1 MSWSHFAWTWSWT
14 ERICDPAKAAHA
26 KAGSPATWARTKKPV
41 HTLAWPGFVTKS
53 RLCAFLGNASHETLT
68 PLFNHIQLVTLEL
81 RTRRS
86 NPFCCSGEKSHLRV
100 KRKASL
106 RIGHIATIPCLLI
119 VQRQSEREKI
129 DNLCKDCWKRET
141 RKRERLTIYLR
152 IAEKE
157 KKKKIDNLHKD
168 CGKMLPWSG
177 FRDLSLFDAACR
189 RSQRGQTLMMTMMMA
204 MMMMAMMMMTIVMT
218 ITSTMNYGDEEL

>member
-26 KAGSPATWARTKKPV
+26 RTLPGQANLSPGTARTKKPV

-53 RLCAFLGNASHETLT
+53 RLCTFLGNAPHETLT

-129 DNLCKDCWKRET
+129 DNLCKDCWKREK
-141 RKRERLTIYLR
+141 RKREKKRESLTIYVR
-152 IAEKE
+152 IAGKCYLDRDFE
-157 KKKKIDNLHKD
+157 IWVCSMLHA
-168 CGKMLPWSG
+168 
-177 FRDLSLFDAACR
+177 DAAKEAR
-189 RSQRGQTLMMTMMMA
+189 LWWW
-204 MMMMAMMMMTIVMT
+204 
-218 ITSTMNYGDEEL
+218 

>member
-1 MSWSHFAWTWSWT
+1 MSWSHFAWTWSWR

-26 KAGSPATWARTKKPV
+26 RTLPGQPHLSPGTVRTKKPV

-53 RLCAFLGNASHETLT
+53 RLCTFLGNAPHETLT

-86 NPFCCSGEKSHLRV
+86 NPFCCSGEKSHLGV

-129 DNLCKDCWKRET
+129 DNLWKDCWKRET

-157 KKKKIDNLHKD
+157 RKEKGKD
-168 CGKMLPWSG
+168 WQSM
-177 FRDLSLFDAACR
+177 
-189 RSQRGQTLMMTMMMA
+189 
-204 MMMMAMMMMTIVMT
+204 
-218 ITSTMNYGDEEL
+218 